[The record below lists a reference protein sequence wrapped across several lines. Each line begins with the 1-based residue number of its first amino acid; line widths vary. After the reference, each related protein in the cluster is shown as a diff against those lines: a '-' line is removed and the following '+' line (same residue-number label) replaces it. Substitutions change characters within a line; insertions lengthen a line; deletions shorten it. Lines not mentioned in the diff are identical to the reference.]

1 MNSRAA
7 GTRTLVALLVGIAAI
22 TVLDVLLGDRA
33 QATYAYTK
41 VALNVVPMVACAA
54 AARGFAP
61 GDYLRRGW
69 NAFAVGYLFLT
80 MCQIVRRWPFPAEAK
95 LWVDQMGLTVGS
107 LLCTYATFIFAMAF
121 RAAGLPVMV
130 SRWRRLA
137 FFAGGL
143 VVAVFLTKGLIVAGF
158 EGVVRE
164 GPVVLGDLVSPICD
178 LVSFV
183 VFVPLALTTISLRG
197 GALAWVYGLLAFQT
211 FGWMVNEA
219 SDELAA
225 LVGVSAATRP
235 LMMAGFAVGALGLIG
250 AAWMQ
255 RVATRMS
262 AP

>member
-80 MCQIVRRWPFPAEAK
+80 MCQIVRRWPFPAEA
-95 LWVDQMGLTVGS
+95 
-107 LLCTYATFIFAMAF
+107 IFAMAF